1 MSCIEHHIATS
12 TKCELS
18 TGCFLT
24 VPSDFQYLYEKQV
37 TTQQNYFFKKF
48 LIENSSSLAEQVFF
62 HFGSENRADQLKNHP
77 VNKENSRDQGY
88 TSGPVKKKQAALYRK
103 M

>member
-1 MSCIEHHIATS
+1 MSCIEHHIATC

-62 HFGSENRADQLKNHP
+62 HFGTENGDEQLKTP
-77 VNKENSRDQGY
+77 EV
-88 TSGPVKKKQAALYRK
+88 LK
-103 M
+103 MVFVTCPKF